1 MNNKYT
7 SAWQYFVET
16 EANGETDST
25 DITPG
30 IENLLP
36 EVNGLIESYGG
47 YSSLSNPFI
56 MVRIQEELQK
66 TCPNIADAE
75 LAQVRDYMNM
85 KK

>member
-16 EANGETDST
+16 EANGEADATGIS
-25 DITPG
+25 PG
-30 IENLLP
+30 IENLLAK
-36 EVNGLIESYGG
+36 VNGLIESYGG

-66 TCPNIADAE
+66 TFPGITDAE
-75 LAQVRDYMNM
+75 LALVRDYMNM